1 MQKTSFH
8 NQHVQKNT
16 QHLFMF
22 IKEKILDN
30 VSVLGFLNNQILVSV
45 LVLKILYWLVFT
57 LSHYIQF
64 VIWNSDLE
72 NCHQYIS
79 KAM

>member
-1 MQKTSFH
+1 
-8 NQHVQKNT
+8 
-16 QHLFMF
+16 MF

-30 VSVLGFLNNQILVSV
+30 VSVLGFLNNQM